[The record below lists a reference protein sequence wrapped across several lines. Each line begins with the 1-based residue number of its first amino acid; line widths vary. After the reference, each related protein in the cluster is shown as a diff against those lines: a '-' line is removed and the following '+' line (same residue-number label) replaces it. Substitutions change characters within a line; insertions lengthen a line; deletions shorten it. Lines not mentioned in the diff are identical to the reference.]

1 VVNVEDVDQSEV
13 IIFDSHAKD
22 PGLAFG
28 LSRLYN
34 PRTLTNTPIGIFR
47 DVTHREAYDRMA
59 QQQIADVIE
68 SEGAGDLQALL
79 RGNDTWS
86 VR

>member
-1 VVNVEDVDQSEV
+1 MKNRQSRQSA
-13 IIFDSHAKD
+13 DY

-68 SEGAGDLQALL
+68 SDGPGDLRSLL
-79 RGNDTWS
+79 HGSDTWIIN
-86 VR
+86 